1 MYGLVDICRTSEAPL
16 KLSHAGILQKTVI
29 NSLNKAILK
38 IIHVSLSGNRRNK
51 TTCPEMGS
59 LRTADVFPVVASLPE
74 TRLLFAG

>member
-1 MYGLVDICRTSEAPL
+1 MYGLVNICRTSEAPL

-38 IIHVSLSGNRRNK
+38 IIHVSLSGNK

-59 LRTADVFPVVASLPE
+59 PRTADVFPVVASRKWDE
-74 TRLLFAG
+74 